1 MEAFAANTI
10 IGFDFPVEKSKL
22 FDRLNAFVM
31 AQNLF
36 TWTDYSGYNPEIS
49 SFSYDG
55 LQMGW
60 TGTDH
65 QMLKTFLW
73 VSILIF

>member
-1 MEAFAANTI
+1 
-10 IGFDFPVEKSKL
+10 
-22 FDRLNAFVM
+22 M

-55 LQMGW
+55 LEMVW

-73 VSILIF
+73 VSILIFKI